1 MYSWSAGG
9 IIRLKFS
16 IKMLPDVLLIAEAN
30 ILPTL
35 RKTASSCAAKALE
48 AQRAGGERGWNVGG
62 KMGQLRSLLFGPLH
76 RAALSGVQVS
86 DQCSLMSF
94 SVLLISNSL
103 CSKRWTGWWGYW
115 RMWEVRYLA
124 LELFPLLKG

>member
-9 IIRLKFS
+9 IIRIKFS

-35 RKTASSCAAKALE
+35 RKTASSCVAKTLE

-62 KMGQLRSLLFGPLH
+62 EMGQLRSLLFGPFH
-76 RAALSGVQVS
+76 RPA
-86 DQCSLMSF
+86 SLL
-94 SVLLISNSL
+94 VCRSL
-103 CSKRWTGWWGYW
+103 TNVRWFLTPFAPRGGQAGGAMGGCG
-115 RMWEVRYLA
+115 R
-124 LELFPLLKG
+124 